1 MLALLRK
8 SARDAGRD
16 PSAVEITS
24 GGARTVQEAKWFAEQ
39 GVHRL
44 TIAVRSKTVPDIREE
59 LLRFG
64 DEVIAATTD
73 L

>member
-1 MLALLRK
+1 VRTA
-8 SARDAGRD
+8 DEAG
-16 PSAVEITS
+16 
-24 GGARTVQEAKWFAEQ
+24 WFAEQ

-44 TIAVRSKTVPDIREE
+44 TVAVRAKTIPDMREE

-64 DEVIAATTD
+64 DEVIAKTAN